1 MDIPDD
7 EDGFPYTT
15 SIWAAFGLSTISGW
29 AIMGTLVA
37 AWIRELHWWA
47 LLLAPPLALLA
58 GLLAL
63 PALRDVRVRMAVTA
77 RVCGSIPRAHFKS
90 TSDWLAFRFYET
102 WIVMSFVFISGMAA
116 GWWALLPFTL
126 VAILRMRWLTVI
138 SVPLAFLAIVGLV
151 EVWDLFLRS

>member
-7 EDGFPYTT
+7 DDGFPYST

-37 AWIRELHWWA
+37 AWILELRWWA

-63 PALRDVRVRMAVTA
+63 PALHDVRVRMAVTA
-77 RVCGSIPRAHFKS
+77 RVRGSIPRV
-90 TSDWLAFRFYET
+90 RFNQPAT
-102 WIVMSFVFISGMAA
+102 
-116 GWWALLPFTL
+116 GW
-126 VAILRMRWLTVI
+126 
-138 SVPLAFLAIVGLV
+138 
-151 EVWDLFLRS
+151 RSASSRRG